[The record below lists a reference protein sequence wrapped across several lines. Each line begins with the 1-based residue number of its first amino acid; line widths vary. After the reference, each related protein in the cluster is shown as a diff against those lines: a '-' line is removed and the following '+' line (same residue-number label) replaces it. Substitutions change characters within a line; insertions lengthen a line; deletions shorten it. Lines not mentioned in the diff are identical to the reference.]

1 MLKSMKFKAVLVD
14 DEEHCINTLQWQLEQ
29 YFSNEIEII
38 GKFSKPLDSMEKIF
52 ILKPDIVF
60 TDIQMP
66 EMNGLE
72 LAAQLEHIVK
82 HIIFTTAYDQFA
94 LKAIKLNA
102 LDYLMKPIDRD
113 ELRATIDKVKNLSI
127 KKEQDQ
133 TNGSEEFR
141 KSKFVN
147 KIALKNSDGLTF
159 ISLNDIVF
167 VEADSAYSIFHMV
180 NQKKIVISK
189 TLSYVEELLDDP
201 GFFRVHKSYIINLAF
216 VENYIRGDGGEII
229 MSNGVSIALSRNKK
243 DEFLKIFG
251 Q

>member
-1 MLKSMKFKAVLVD
+1 MKFKAVLVD

-102 LDYLMKPIDRD
+102 LD
-113 ELRATIDKVKNLSI
+113 LSLI
-127 KKEQDQ
+127 H
-133 TNGSEEFR
+133 
-141 KSKFVN
+141 
-147 KIALKNSDGLTF
+147 I
-159 ISLNDIVF
+159 
-167 VEADSAYSIFHMV
+167 
-180 NQKKIVISK
+180 
-189 TLSYVEELLDDP
+189 
-201 GFFRVHKSYIINLAF
+201 
-216 VENYIRGDGGEII
+216 
-229 MSNGVSIALSRNKK
+229 
-243 DEFLKIFG
+243 
-251 Q
+251 

>member
-1 MLKSMKFKAVLVD
+1 MKFKAVLVD

-147 KIALKNSDGLTF
+147 KIALKNL
-159 ISLNDIVF
+159 SLIH
-167 VEADSAYSIFHMV
+167 I
-180 NQKKIVISK
+180 
-189 TLSYVEELLDDP
+189 
-201 GFFRVHKSYIINLAF
+201 
-216 VENYIRGDGGEII
+216 
-229 MSNGVSIALSRNKK
+229 
-243 DEFLKIFG
+243 
-251 Q
+251 

>member
-1 MLKSMKFKAVLVD
+1 MKFKAVLVD

-29 YFSNEIEII
+29 YCSNDVEII
-38 GKFSKPLDSMEKIF
+38 GKFSKPLDSIEKIF
-52 ILKPDIVF
+52 NLKPDIVF

-82 HIIFTTAYDQFA
+82 HVIFTTAYDQFA

-127 KKEQDQ
+127 KREQDQ

-180 NQKKIVISK
+180 SQKKIVISR

-201 GFFRVHKSYIINLAF
+201 GFFRVHKSYIINLAY